1 MLLRMLILW
10 VFPILRLHWEI
21 VLMVHAHWHEWFLD
35 EDFGGHG
42 FPQLFINNVLYDN
55 ESAFMTI
62 KDGEDATI
70 ITFR

>member
-1 MLLRMLILW
+1 
-10 VFPILRLHWEI
+10 
-21 VLMVHAHWHEWFLD
+21 MVHAHWHEWFLD